1 MLTNV
6 YIDAFNLYYGALK
19 GTPYKWLDLT
29 KLCQLLLPKN
39 QIQKIKYFTALV
51 GSRPD
56 HLGSDIRQM
65 AYLRALGTIPNVS
78 VIKGHYLSHA
88 VWMPTFD
95 SYQSVL
101 RKGGKVKF
109 VRVLKTEEKGSD
121 VNLATHLLHDGCKK
135 EYGVAVII
143 SNDSDLLE
151 PVRIITQELKLPVGV
166 INPGQPHPS
175 QVLLKAATFFK
186 TIRQGVLAASQFPAK
201 MKDATG
207 PFHKPASW

>member
-19 GTPYKWLDLT
+19 GTPYKWLNLT
-29 KLCQLLLPKN
+29 TLCQLLLPKN
-39 QIQKIKYFTALV
+39 KVQKIKYFTALV

-56 HLGSDIRQM
+56 HPGSDVRQST
-65 AYLRALGTIPNVS
+65 YLRALGTIPNIS
-78 VIKGHYLSHA
+78 VIKGHYLSHP

-95 SYQSVL
+95 SYRSAL
-101 RKGGKVKF
+101 SKGGKIKF
-109 VRVLKTEEKGSD
+109 VQVLKTEEKGSD
-121 VNLATHLLHDGCKK
+121 VNLATHMLHDGCKK
-135 EYGVAVII
+135 EYEAAVII

-151 PVRIITQELKLPVGV
+151 PVRIITQELNLPVGV

-186 TIRQGVLAASQFPAK
+186 TIRHGVLAASQFPAI
-201 MKDATG
+201 MTDANGT
-207 PFHKPASW
+207 FHKPSSW